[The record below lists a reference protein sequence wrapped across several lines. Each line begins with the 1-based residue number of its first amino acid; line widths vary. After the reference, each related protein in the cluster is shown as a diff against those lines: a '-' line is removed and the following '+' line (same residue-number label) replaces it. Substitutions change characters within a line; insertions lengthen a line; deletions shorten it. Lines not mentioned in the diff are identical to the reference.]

1 MTVEERAAFVAAEL
15 ALYSGD
21 IPRRYA
27 EEIEAAIA
35 AAIREAETAAAAKER
50 ERVAKVL
57 DSLAR
62 DYVHDP
68 CPYRNAAIAI
78 RALE

>member
-1 MTVEERAAFVAAEL
+1 MDARERAKALAAEL
-15 ALYSGD
+15 ALHNGD
-21 IPRRYA
+21 IPRGYA
-27 EEIEAAIA
+27 DEIEAAMA
-35 AAIREAETAAAAKER
+35 AAIREAEAAAAAKER
-50 ERVAKVL
+50 ERAAKVL